1 MRSSQSTTSQQIQE
15 ETKKTQVDDALTSK
29 MNEFMNAIT
38 KSVDSMAAKVDEST
52 KTTKKILDIVTY
64 IQKRVAPRDVT
75 LGPKEEGGKTKTIR
89 YDPLAPAGKQYSEV
103 GKSGKSIGWAEDSY
117 AKRAE
122 LSFSR
127 TMPNDE
133 QTTQTA
139 TQDDNTNSP
148 ETNPDDYSQE
158 TAQEEKAT
166 KIDIPK
172 EEEKKCEC
180 DDEKEEDKGSGL
192 IGKLL
197 AAIPLLLAKFITPL
211 MNVLGNVLGIAT
223 DILLGMG
230 KVVAWIASGIWSGLK
245 KVLEKV
251 ASYFGISLGDDA
263 AKAAAKKAAAE
274 AAKKAA
280 AKKAAAEAAKK
291 AGKETAE
298 TVGKETA
305 ETVGKG
311 AAKVTTEVGE
321 AAVEDAAKSA
331 AKTVG
336 KDVGKEVVEKTV
348 KTSVASMLAKKIPY
362 IGAAVGLGIG
372 AWTLLTKGDATGAAL
387 EAASGLT
394 SLAPGPGTFLGLGI
408 DAGIIARDISRDL
421 GIPPEEALKMV
432 KDEIEKQLGN
442 VEKVN
447 DKIEGKIPP
456 DQEPVPGKIP
466 ENALGVPKDSTSSFT
481 APATENRTT
490 GEDLDVRSSD
500 LAQKRTVPVA
510 MQPIILS
517 QKSATP
523 QVVSIE
529 KETGKNVI
537 IKTRHLE
544 PSLATYR
551 ASVFDHPMTHPGN
564 YML

>member
-1 MRSSQSTTSQQIQE
+1 
-15 ETKKTQVDDALTSK
+15 
-29 MNEFMNAIT
+29 
-38 KSVDSMAAKVDEST
+38 
-52 KTTKKILDIVTY
+52 
-64 IQKRVAPRDVT
+64 
-75 LGPKEEGGKTKTIR
+75 
-89 YDPLAPAGKQYSEV
+89 
-103 GKSGKSIGWAEDSY
+103 
-117 AKRAE
+117 
-122 LSFSR
+122 
-127 TMPNDE
+127 
-133 QTTQTA
+133 
-139 TQDDNTNSP
+139 
-148 ETNPDDYSQE
+148 
-158 TAQEEKAT
+158 
-166 KIDIPK
+166 
-172 EEEKKCEC
+172 
-180 DDEKEEDKGSGL
+180 
-192 IGKLL
+192 
-197 AAIPLLLAKFITPL
+197 LLLAKFITPL
-211 MNVLGNVLGIAT
+211 MNMLGNVLGIAK
-223 DILLGMG
+223 DILLNMG

-274 AAKKAA
+274 AAKKEAE
-280 AKKAAAEAAKK
+280 KKAAAEAAKK
-291 AGKETAE
+291 A
-298 TVGKETA
+298 GKETA

-336 KDVGKEVVEKTV
+336 KDVAKETVEKTV
-348 KTSVASMLAKKIPY
+348 KTGVAKMLAKKLPFG
-362 IGAAVGLGIG
+362 IGAAVGLGFG
-372 AWTLLTKGDATGAAL
+372 AWRLLTEGDVTGAAL
-387 EAASGLT
+387 ETASGLT
-394 SLAPGPGTFLGLGI
+394 SLMPGPGTFLGLGI
-408 DAGIIARDISRDL
+408 DAGLFAKDISRDL

-432 KDEIEKQLGN
+432 NDEIKKQLGN

-456 DQEPVPGKIP
+456 AQEPVPGKIP

-510 MQPIILS
+510 MQPIILN